1 MKSFLLIF
9 GLGSA
14 ALYMLLVIAD
24 NVIANGMAEN
34 ALVGQTRAN
43 HPVVR
48 RLSCWGPY
56 LPSRFRGQERQVL
69 TSAQQPTPR
78 QQNPIE
84 RTSSPDG
91 QPASGDKSTAL
102 EIDGADQDAVGGARV
117 VLAARVRSEGTVT
130 SPKLQ
135 YGFLISSAAPMPLM
149 TESQT
154 LGLQSV
160 AVRSTL
166 IVPDDPQTVTSP
178 WDDDQIGTHGSHP
191 NAGDTFKPSVPSEGG
206 EAIWFVVSRAARL
219 HAGPSVSSA
228 IVHFYPVGTE
238 LKLIGHE
245 QGWFHVS
252 DPATS
257 RQGWIY
263 DKYYLEAIRGPG
275 QTQVAV
281 QASPSSARV
290 ALATPEP
297 KPVSRVKKSQQK
309 IAKPRPQPG
318 KGIRLASARIQGESF
333 ASLVE
338 RAFRGY

>member
-1 MKSFLLIF
+1 MKSFLLFLI
-9 GLGSA
+9 LGSA
-14 ALYMLLVIAD
+14 ALYTVLVITD

-43 HPVVR
+43 HAVAR

-56 LPSRFRGQERQVL
+56 LPGRFRGQERQVL

-84 RTSSPDG
+84 RTSSSDG

-102 EIDGADQDAVGGARV
+102 EINGADQDAVGGARV
-117 VLAARVRSEGTVT
+117 VLAARVRSEDTVT

-135 YGFLISSAAPMPLM
+135 YGFLISSDAPMPLM

-166 IVPDDPQTVTSP
+166 IVPNDPQTVTSP
-178 WDDDQIGTHGSHP
+178 WDDDQIGTHASHP

-219 HAGPSVSSA
+219 HAGPSVSTA

-275 QTQVAV
+275 QTQIAV
-281 QASPSSARV
+281 QAPLGSTRV

-297 KPVSRVKKSQQK
+297 KPASRAKKPQRK
-309 IAKPRPQPG
+309 IAKPRPD
-318 KGIRLASARIQGESF
+318 KGIRIASARIQSESF